1 MIIPCPKCNRKFK
14 IDNSIIPDGGRNL
27 QCGSCN
33 HIWFYKKNVD
43 KTELLEPIDRIATG
57 ETETEVVKKNE
68 EKIINTDKPKNV
80 IQGEKKEKIL
90 DQQKTLVPYKEF
102 KNKNEGS
109 KFFSYIIVFIISFI
123 IFVILLDTLKTP
135 LISVFPWLEII
146 IFNLYETLQD
156 IKLFTI
162 DLF

>member
-80 IQGEKKEKIL
+80 IQGEKKK
-90 DQQKTLVPYKEF
+90 
-102 KNKNEGS
+102 KNFRSTKN
-109 KFFSYIIVFIISFI
+109 FSSI
-123 IFVILLDTLKTP
+123 
-135 LISVFPWLEII
+135 
-146 IFNLYETLQD
+146 
-156 IKLFTI
+156 
-162 DLF
+162 